1 MNHRIIN
8 ASIALVILLPG
19 PLWAHHSGR
28 VVFDYS
34 KALTL
39 TGTLTKVDWRNPH
52 IEISLEAKSD
62 HGQVEIWVMEIAGPK
77 WFRDRNV
84 SRDEFETAIG
94 QIVTVEGSCARDGSL
109 HGFVDKITFQD
120 GHSIVGFLAGRRQD
134 QRTQPCN

>member
-28 VVFDYS
+28 AVFDYS

-62 HGQVEIWVMEIAGPK
+62 NGQVEIWVMEVAGPK

-94 QIVTVEGSCARDGSL
+94 HIVTVEGFRARDGSL
-109 HGFVDKITFQD
+109 HGYIERITFQD
-120 GHSIVGFLAGRRQD
+120 GHSIVGFLVNRR
-134 QRTQPCN
+134 QRTQPGN

>member
-19 PLWAHHSGR
+19 PLWAHHSGG
-28 VVFDYS
+28 VVFDRS

-62 HGQVEIWVMEIAGPK
+62 HGQVEIWVMEAVNPK

-94 QIVTVEGSCARDGSL
+94 QIVTVEGTRARDGSRYGHL
-109 HGFVDKITFQD
+109 NKITFQD
-120 GHSIVGFLAGRRQD
+120 GHSIVGFFMGHRK
-134 QRTQPCN
+134 RTQPGN

>member
-28 VVFDYS
+28 VVFDFS
-34 KALTL
+34 KAITL

-62 HGQVEIWVMEIAGPK
+62 HGQVEIWVMVVAGPK

-94 QIVTVEGSCARDGSL
+94 QIVTVEGSCARDGSRYG
-109 HGFVDKITFQD
+109 HVDKITFQD
-120 GHSIVGFLAGRRQD
+120 GHSIVGYLANRR
-134 QRTQPCN
+134 QRTQPGN

>member
-28 VVFDYS
+28 VVFDFS

-94 QIVTVEGSCARDGSL
+94 QIVTVEGSRARDGSRYG
-109 HGFVDKITFQD
+109 HVDKITFQD
-120 GHSIVGFLAGRRQD
+120 GHSIVGFLSGRR
-134 QRTQPCN
+134 QRTQPGN